1 MLSNLAA
8 DIADLD
14 STLTH
19 ADERAAK
26 SLAPFAAQ
34 LAAIMAMT
42 LSNLGLFQPARRWWR
57 VAHRAAMASGDRTV
71 RVWVYGQDA
80 IHALYDMR
88 PLSAAVDAADRACAL
103 GGSTPS
109 AGLAEALAAR
119 AQAMAKLG
127 RPDEARNAL
136 EVLTE
141 TFIKLPDRVVDD
153 QVSMYGWP
161 EQRLW
166 HSASYVLTELGE
178 TPGAYDAQ
186 ARALALIPATY
197 PRRRA
202 KVQLHLARSLVHE
215 GHIDD
220 GAAHA
225 QRVIDALPV
234 PDRSALIVGLGRR
247 VLDHVPRNDRAR
259 SSVRGLREVLSL
271 PAEPEAH

>member
-1 MLSNLAA
+1 M
-8 DIADLD
+8 
-14 STLTH
+14 
-19 ADERAAK
+19 
-26 SLAPFAAQ
+26 
-34 LAAIMAMT
+34 
-42 LSNLGLFQPARRWWR
+42 
-57 VAHRAAMASGDRTV
+57 
-71 RVWVYGQDA
+71 
-80 IHALYDMR
+80 
-88 PLSAAVDAADRACAL
+88 

-127 RPDEARNAL
+127 RSADARNAL

-141 TFIKLPDRVVDD
+141 TFIRLPDRVVDD
-153 QVSMYGWP
+153 KDSMYGWP

-178 TPGAYDAQ
+178 SPGAYDAQ
-186 ARALALIPATY
+186 SRALALIPATY

-202 KVQLHLARSLVHE
+202 KVQLHRARSLVHE

-220 GAAHA
+220 GVTHA
-225 QRVIDALPV
+225 QQIIDALPV
-234 PDRSALIVGLGRR
+234 PDRSALILGLGHR

-271 PAEPEAH
+271 PTGPAPH